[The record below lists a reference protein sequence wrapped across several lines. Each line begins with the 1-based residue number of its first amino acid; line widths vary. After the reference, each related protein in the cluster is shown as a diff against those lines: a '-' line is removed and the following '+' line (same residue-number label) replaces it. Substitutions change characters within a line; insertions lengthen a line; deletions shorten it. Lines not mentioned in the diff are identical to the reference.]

1 MGRYEEAAQA
11 FEAGE
16 REAEVELR
24 TSIAALQEEGS
35 FDVTHLEQYAYEVA
49 CTLAAESDD
58 EVLKLINDEILH
70 VVFDR
75 RALDPDILAEDLEG
89 AYFVQIV
96 VAFGDHLEQHLLR
109 VLAADRPSFIAAG
122 LGETRRSRLSP
133 LAAQD

>member
-16 REAEVELR
+16 REAEIELR
-24 TSIAALQEEGS
+24 ASIAALQEKGS
-35 FDVTHLEQYAYEVA
+35 FDVTHLEHYAHEVA
-49 CTLAAESDD
+49 CTLADDASD

-75 RALDPDILAEDLEG
+75 RMVDPEILVEDPEG
-89 AYFVQIV
+89 AYIVQIMM
-96 VAFGDHLEQHLLR
+96 AFADHLEQHLLR
-109 VLAADRPSFIAAG
+109 VLDADRPSFVAAG